1 MTQKYHHGQ
10 QLQAPM
16 AVNSYL
22 HKTIMSLDNMQIGN
36 VIGEEGHNMVITD
49 SDNGNRFTI
58 PVCKVISIDDINPNN
73 LIVDLEY
80 QEAGRYNS

>member
-1 MTQKYHHGQ
+1 
-10 QLQAPM
+10 
-16 AVNSYL
+16 
-22 HKTIMSLDNMQIGN
+22 MSLDHIQIGN

-58 PVCKVISIDDINPNN
+58 PVCKVISIDNINPHN

-80 QEAGRYNS
+80 QEAGRYIIS

>member
-1 MTQKYHHGQ
+1 
-10 QLQAPM
+10 
-16 AVNSYL
+16 
-22 HKTIMSLDNMQIGN
+22 
-36 VIGEEGHNMVITD
+36 MVITD

-80 QEAGRYNS
+80 QGAGRYITAE